1 MESHDSIFDK
11 FMEMAGDDGPFQK
24 RFNYIFNAGMVVFG
38 SLAYMNIIL
47 ALNVP
52 EHWCH
57 VPGREFT
64 NYTINEWKQMTL
76 PRYVLILFIRRHI
89 KRPPKRIL
97 TICQTHTTQLL
108 TNAALTLNNN
118 RTDERSMR

>member
-24 RFNYIFNAGMVVFG
+24 RFNYIFNAGMVVFA
-38 SLAYMNIIL
+38 SLAYMNVIL

-52 EHWCH
+52 DHWCH

-64 NYTINEWKQMTL
+64 NYTIDEWKYITL
-76 PRYVLILFIRRHI
+76 PRCVDLFV
-89 KRPPKRIL
+89 
-97 TICQTHTTQLL
+97 
-108 TNAALTLNNN
+108 
-118 RTDERSMR
+118 

>member
-11 FMEMAGDDGPFQK
+11 FMEMAGNDGPFQK
-24 RFNYIFNAGMVVFG
+24 RFNYIFNAGMVVFA
-38 SLAYMNIIL
+38 SLAYMNFIL

-64 NYTINEWKQMTL
+64 NYTIDEWKQMTL
-76 PRYVLILFIRRHI
+76 PRCVLSIRI
-89 KRPPKRIL
+89 KCISNERPRP
-97 TICQTHTTQLL
+97 
-108 TNAALTLNNN
+108 
-118 RTDERSMR
+118 